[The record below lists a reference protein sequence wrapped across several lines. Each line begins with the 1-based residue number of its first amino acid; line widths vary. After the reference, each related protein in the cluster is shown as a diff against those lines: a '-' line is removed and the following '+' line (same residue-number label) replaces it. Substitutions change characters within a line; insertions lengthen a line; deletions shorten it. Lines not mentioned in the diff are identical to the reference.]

1 MSITVE
7 VRNNNVEQAMR
18 VLKRKLQKEGTLKEY
33 RDKQYYKK
41 PSEKR
46 VERMKE
52 RAKVLSKAQ
61 KKKDEN
67 MGYVFIKG
75 KKGKKKRRI

>member
-52 RAKVLSKAQ
+52 RAKVLAKAQ
-61 KKKDEN
+61 KKKDEY
-67 MGYVFIKG
+67 MCDVFI
-75 KKGKKKRRI
+75 KGKKKRRI

>member
-18 VLKRKLQKEGTLKEY
+18 VLKRKLQKAGTLKEY

-52 RAKVLSKAQ
+52 RAKVLAKAQ
-61 KKKDEN
+61 KKKDEY
-67 MGYVFIKG
+67 MCDVFI
-75 KKGKKKRRI
+75 KGKKKRRI

>member
-18 VLKRKLQKEGTLKEY
+18 VLKRKLQKAGTLKDY

-52 RAKVLSKAQ
+52 RAKVLAKAR
-61 KKKDEN
+61 KKYEEN
-67 MGYVFIKG
+67 MGYVWSKG
-75 KKGKKKRRI
+75 IKKKRI

>member
-18 VLKRKLQKEGTLKEY
+18 VLKRKLQKVGTLKEY

-61 KKKDEN
+61 KKKDEY
-67 MGYVFIKG
+67 MCDVFI
-75 KKGKKKRRI
+75 KGKKKRRI

>member
-1 MSITVE
+1 MSITVV

-18 VLKRKLQKEGTLKEY
+18 VLKRKLQKAGTLKEY

-75 KKGKKKRRI
+75 IKKRRI

>member
-18 VLKRKLQKEGTLKEY
+18 VLKRKLQKAGTLKEY

-52 RAKVLSKAQ
+52 RAKVLAKAR
-61 KKKDEN
+61 KKNDEN

-75 KKGKKKRRI
+75 KKKRRI

>member
-18 VLKRKLQKEGTLKEY
+18 VLKRKLQKAGTLKEY

-46 VERMKE
+46 TERMKE
-52 RAKVLSKAQ
+52 RAKVLAKAR
-61 KKKDEN
+61 KKNDEN

-75 KKGKKKRRI
+75 VKKRRI

>member
-7 VRNNNVEQAMR
+7 VRNNNVAQAMR
-18 VLKRKLQKEGTLKEY
+18 VLKRKLQKAGTLKEY

-46 VERMKE
+46 TERMKE

-61 KKKDEN
+61 KKNDEN

-75 KKGKKKRRI
+75 KKKRRI

>member
-1 MSITVE
+1 MSIKVE

-18 VLKRKLQKEGTLKEY
+18 VLKRKIQKAGILKDY

-52 RAKVLSKAQ
+52 RAKVLAKAR
-61 KKKDEN
+61 KKNDEN

-75 KKGKKKRRI
+75 VKKRRI